1 MPISTRDHRY
11 TISLAEDA
19 VNRIKALQLPG
30 DPPSF
35 ELWYT
40 YVGRYIPAL
49 NRAINELLAKN
60 GTLSAHDVDRI
71 YDHYLGTFRITE
83 QVEKIGTRVG
93 AEIDHAVG
101 TIDAAIDSAARHR
114 DNLASYSHELDKPA
128 DPAATRR
135 LVEAVVSETRAAV
148 AETESHRE
156 TLKAARAQIDQ
167 MRKDLDAIRRESR
180 TDALTA
186 LANRKQFDQS
196 LVDAIRHATDT
207 ARPLSLLMYDV
218 DHFKS
223 FNDNWGHPVGDDVLR
238 LIARV
243 SKETARM
250 GDTAAR
256 YGGEEFAVIL
266 PNTPLA
272 IGVVLAERLRSAI
285 ATMEVMQRSTNVN
298 LGRVTVSIG
307 VAQWQAGETA
317 RDLIERADA
326 CLYAAKRQGRNR
338 VACTA
343 EDAAQADRPVAETTP
358 SAA

>member
-1 MPISTRDHRY
+1 MSPSIRDHQY
-11 TISLAEDA
+11 TISLADDA
-19 VNRIKALQLPG
+19 LKRIKALQLPG

-49 NRAINELLAKN
+49 NQAVNELLAKN
-60 GTLSAHDVDRI
+60 GTLSTQEVDRI
-71 YDHYLGTFRITE
+71 YDQYLGTFRITE
-83 QVEKIGTRVG
+83 QVEKIGAQVSQG
-93 AEIDHAVG
+93 LDQAVG
-101 TIDAAIDSAARHR
+101 VIDAAIGSAARHR
-114 DNLASYSHELDKPA
+114 DSLARYGEQLGEPA
-128 DPAATRR
+128 DPAALRA
-135 LVEAVVSETRAAV
+135 LVEAALNETRSAAEDSETLRAKLA
-148 AETESHRE
+148 
-156 TLKAARAQIDQ
+156 AARTDIER
-167 MRKDLDAIRRESR
+167 MRQDLDAVRRESR

-196 LVDAIRHATDT
+196 LADAVSRAADS
-207 ARPLSLLMYDV
+207 AKPLTLMMFDV

-243 SKETARM
+243 TKESARM
-250 GDTAAR
+250 GDVAAR
-256 YGGEEFAVIL
+256 YGGEEFAIIL
-266 PNTPLA
+266 PNASLA
-272 IGVVLAERLRSAI
+272 IAAVLAERLRSTI
-285 ATMEVMQRSTNVN
+285 STMEVMQRSTNAK

-307 VAQWQAGETA
+307 LAQWQKGESA

-338 VACTA
+338 VACSRDGGVAADA
-343 EDAAQADRPVAETTP
+343 EGADA